1 MCDIKGTWYRPAAQ
15 LAQTLR
21 HVAAADQQLHA
32 TLLKAPGTG
41 MLRTWHEHVAA
52 AADQRLHAT
61 SVAAAAAAA
70 AAAGTS
76 THAPA

>member
-1 MCDIKGTWYRPAAQ
+1 
-15 LAQTLR
+15 
-21 HVAAADQQLHA
+21 
-32 TLLKAPGTG
+32 